1 MKNKKIVIGVL
12 VCLVVAGLSF
22 WGGMKYGQSKNSNF
36 ALNSRQGGFNQN
48 LVAGQN
54 GGRIGMRGSTGGGF
68 VTGEILSKDEK
79 SMTIKIRDGGSK
91 IVFFSPT
98 TKVEKTVDGT
108 IVDASVGKQV
118 TIVGTTNSDGSVVA
132 TSIQMRPDT
141 TLPMMQVKSN

>member
-22 WGGMKYGQSKNSNF
+22 WGGMKYGQSKNNNF

-54 GGRIGMRGSTGGGF
+54 SGRMGMRGSTGGGF